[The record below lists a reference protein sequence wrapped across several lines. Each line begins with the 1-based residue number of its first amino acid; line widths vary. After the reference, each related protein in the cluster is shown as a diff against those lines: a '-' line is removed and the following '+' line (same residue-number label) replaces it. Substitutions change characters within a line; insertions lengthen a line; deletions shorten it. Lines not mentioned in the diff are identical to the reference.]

1 MPTPSFDR
9 YYKHEELTQLLRDY
23 EKAYPDLV
31 SLDTIGESH
40 EGRDIWMV
48 TVTRKSTGEPHTKP
62 AVWCDGNI
70 HASELS
76 ASTAVL
82 KILHLL
88 CEQQPETLESR
99 TYYLVPR
106 LNPDGAEWALED
118 IPRIIR
124 SSTRP
129 YPFDEEDPYGLE
141 RVDVDGDGR
150 ILNMRVPD
158 PNGPWKVSEEEPR
171 LLKKRAPG
179 ETGGQ
184 YYRLLPEGLFH
195 NFDGLTM
202 RSRRIKEG
210 LDLNRNFPSAWR
222 QEHEQKGAGEYPASE
237 PEVRAMVE
245 TIAKRKNICAA
256 VHFHTFS
263 GVVLRP
269 PGRYPDDDMESEDLW
284 AFQEIGEK
292 ATEMSGY
299 PTISIYHDFKYHPKE
314 VISGDQD
321 DWLFEQVGAY
331 AFTVEIWSPQRQA
344 GITDYKP
351 IEWFRKHPHEHDIQL
366 LKWSDEKLDGKGFID
381 WYEFDHPQL
390 GKVELGGWDMLEAF
404 RNPPAKFLEDE
415 VTPLAEWCVWL
426 GSITPSLELRDVQ
439 VENLGEVSRVRLA
452 VQNAGWLPTAV
463 TRHSEKSGM
472 VRPVIGEIA
481 CGEESLDGK
490 GKSEPDWLVSGKL
503 REEGKQLRGWSRQP
517 ASGFGWQMN
526 ETDDVQVFEWVVK
539 NGRTYQLNAR
549 HDRAGVVS
557 TEIEL

>member
-23 EKAYPDLV
+23 EKAFPELV
-31 SLDTIGESH
+31 SLETIGESH

-88 CEQQPETLESR
+88 CEEQPVTLDSR

-118 IPRIIR
+118 VPRIIR

-141 RVDVDGDGR
+141 RVDIDGDGR

-184 YYRLLPEGLFH
+184 YYRLLPEGLFY

-222 QEHEQKGAGEYPASE
+222 QEHEQKGAGDYPASE
-237 PEVRAMVE
+237 PEVKAMVE

-269 PGRYPDDDMESEDLW
+269 PGRYPDDELESEDLW

-381 WYEFDHPQL
+381 WYEFEHPQL

-404 RNPPAKFLEDE
+404 RNPPAKFLEAE

-463 TRHSEKSGM
+463 TRHGEKSGL
-472 VRPVIGEIA
+472 VRPVIGEIQRA
-481 CGEESLDGK
+481 GETLDGK
-490 GKSEPDWLVSGKL
+490 GKCEPEWLVSGKL

-539 NGRTYQLNAR
+539 NGSTYSLTAR
-549 HDRAGVVS
+549 HDRAGAVS